1 MEIII
6 GIIIGVV
13 VGAVIGYFLGK
24 GQLEKL
30 NQDKL
35 SAVDEQA
42 DKVIK
47 EARSSAARII
57 LDAESEAKKAMA
69 DAERK
74 NENIKQKKILEARER
89 YIKFKSEFE
98 DEMTIRKQKVKENEM
113 RVKEYEMRI
122 KDSENR
128 VKQLQQNV
136 NRKEQDLKNNA
147 KQLENEYAEIE
158 QQKVD
163 ITAIRENLGRQL
175 EIVGKKRT
183 QLEKANEE
191 RIKALEQIAKLSEGE
206 AKEELLK
213 AVEDKAQ
220 GEALILM
227 KNTLDE
233 AKVTANKEA
242 KKIVIQ
248 SIQRMCAEYTIE
260 NTVSVFNLT
269 SDDLKGQI
277 IGREGRNIRA
287 LEAATGAEIVVDDTP
302 EAIVISSFDPIR
314 REICRLALQRL
325 VADGRIHPARIE
337 EVVEK
342 TKKELEEQIME
353 IGERTVIDLNIHG
366 LKPALVRMIGRMRF
380 RSSYGQNLLK
390 HSIETAN
397 LCAIIAAELGLNKK
411 QIKMAKR
418 AGLLHDIGKVGDEE
432 TELSHAILGMKLC
445 EKSGEHPAIINA
457 VGAHHD
463 EIEMNNILSPI
474 VQAADAISGARPG
487 ARREILE
494 SYLSRIKELEDLAL
508 NYEGVQKAYAMQAGR
523 ELRVIVESDKV
534 TDDRAEMLSF
544 EISQKIQNEM
554 QYPGQIKVT
563 VIREKRATNFAR

>member
-6 GIIIGVV
+6 GIV
-13 VGAVIGYFLGK
+13 ALVIGAAIGFFFGK
-24 GQLEKL
+24 KQSDDMSATKL
-30 NQDKL
+30 AEVDKKAAEITQDARR
-35 SAVDEQA
+35 SAD
-42 DKVIK
+42 
-47 EARSSAARII
+47 RIVS
-57 LDAESEAKKAMA
+57 DAQDEAKKSMA

-74 NENIKQKKILEARER
+74 NENIKQKKILEAREK
-89 YIKFKSEFE
+89 YIKFKADFE
-98 DEMTIRKQKVKENEM
+98 EEMTKRKQDVKEGEM
-113 RVKEYEMRI
+113 RL

-128 VKQLQQNV
+128 IKQMQQSVNSKQQDVKNEQKKLDKLLSDLDNEKSELDSMRSNV
-136 NRKEQDLKNNA
+136 E
-147 KQLENEYAEIE
+147 
-158 QQKVD
+158 
-163 ITAIRENLGRQL
+163 RQT
-175 EIVGKKRT
+175 EIVAKKRE

-191 RIKALEQIAKLSEGE
+191 RIKALEQIAKLSESD

-213 AVEDKAQ
+213 AVGDKAKT
-220 GEALILM
+220 EALILT

-260 NTVSVFNLT
+260 NTVSVFNLD

-314 REICRLALQRL
+314 REICRLALKRL

-366 LKPALVRMIGRMRF
+366 LKPALVRMVGRMRF

-397 LCAIIAAELGLNKK
+397 LCAIIAAELGMTKK
-411 QIKMAKR
+411 QIKLAKR
-418 AGLLHDIGKVGDEE
+418 AGLLHDIGKVADEE

-445 EKSGEHPAIINA
+445 EKSGEHPAVVNA

-494 SYLSRIKELEDLAL
+494 SYLIFLVLK
-508 NYEGVQKAYAMQAGR
+508 NW
-523 ELRVIVESDKV
+523 
-534 TDDRAEMLSF
+534 
-544 EISQKIQNEM
+544 KI
-554 QYPGQIKVT
+554 
-563 VIREKRATNFAR
+563 